1 MHIKEIALYN
11 VYKDGALSRLKFE
24 TPVTILTGYNG
35 SGKTTLLGI
44 IHSTLSMAAGQE
56 YEFPRSNWGSEVS
69 LADGTKLFHVKVA
82 RPVKENFKPPVLK
95 VRKES
100 LDSEVLKDYYQKI
113 LNDTIDISKRSD
125 TIIKKEGEGRS
136 SSSINVLNIVR
147 NSLNDEF
154 DISSTLYCDELFSSK
169 EQEYESRKLE
179 ELDVFSKNKNLD
191 KTLLLLL
198 KDFSGELSENGASTK
213 IYQQWQELL
222 GMFEGV
228 DLKNQKDLAVH
239 VEALKNFNFKRTSSN
254 VFINEANIFFKATH
268 RTLELDDK
276 NLLFLKT
283 NRGKVQWYDFSKG
296 EKTLLCLLLAT
307 HLNRSRANV
316 FLLDE
321 PDLSLHI
328 GWQKQLLISLQRLA
342 PSSQF
347 IVATHSPAL
356 VGRCENETIINIAAL
371 SRN

>member
-1 MHIKEIALYN
+1 MHIKQIAIYN
-11 VYKDGALSRLKFE
+11 VYKDGASSRLKFE

-44 IHSTLSMAAGQE
+44 IHSTLSMLAGHE
-56 YEFPRSNWGSEVS
+56 YQFPRSNWGSEIS
-69 LADGTKLFHVKVA
+69 LADGTKLFHVKIA

-95 VRKES
+95 VRK
-100 LDSEVLKDYYQKI
+100 DSSDSAVLEGYYKKI
-113 LNDTIDISKRSD
+113 LSDTVDTSKRSD

-136 SSSINVLNIVR
+136 SRSINILNIVR
-147 NSLNDEF
+147 NPLNEEVE
-154 DISSTLYCDELFSSK
+154 ISSTLYCDEIFSSK
-169 EQEYESRKLE
+169 EQEYESKKLE

-198 KDFSGELSENGASTK
+198 KDFSGELSETGASTK

-222 GMFEGV
+222 GMLDVAE
-228 DLKNQKDLAVH
+228 LKNQKDLAEH
-239 VEALKNFNFKRTSSN
+239 VEALKKFNFKRTSSN

-283 NRGKVQWYDFSKG
+283 NRGDVQWYDFSKG

-307 HLNRSRANV
+307 HLNRSRANI

-328 GWQKQLLISLQRLA
+328 GWQKQLLPSLQRLA
-342 PSSQF
+342 PNSQF

-356 VGRCENETIINIAAL
+356 VGRCASETIINIAAIP
-371 SRN
+371 RN